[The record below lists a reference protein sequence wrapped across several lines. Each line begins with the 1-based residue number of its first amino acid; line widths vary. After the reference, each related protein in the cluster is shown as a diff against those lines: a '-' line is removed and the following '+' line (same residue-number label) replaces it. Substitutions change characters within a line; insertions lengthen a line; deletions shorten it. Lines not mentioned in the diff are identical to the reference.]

1 MKKKVLLPYH
11 PPFDFERILRFYS
24 SHQMGQLEK
33 FEAGKM
39 VRVISLSGKHGVL
52 EITHE
57 SSRQALGLIINFPDQ
72 GAVPEIVSKVRRLF
86 DLDCDPAIV
95 AKAFE
100 CDPVLSALFK
110 KHPGIRIPTGWDPF
124 EVGIATILGQLI
136 SVRQASKLVGDVIEY
151 YGEDSGF
158 VFEGK
163 RIKLFPTPD
172 CIARSSLSKI
182 KTTGQRK
189 ATLKNFAKAVRD
201 KIIVFDIKQN
211 PDEFH
216 QKLLS
221 IKGIGPWTADY
232 MTLKVL
238 KHPDAFPSTDLVLAK
253 ALQIHPKECITKVS
267 PWRAYAAVLLWSQ
280 YSKALQTVEKT

>member
-1 MKKKVLLPYH
+1 MIKKVLLPYH
-11 PPFDFERILRFYS
+11 PPFDFERILRFYG

-33 FEAGKM
+33 FEPGKM
-39 VRVISLSGKHGVL
+39 IRVVSFEGQQGLI
-52 EITHE
+52 EITHDQG
-57 SSRQALGLIINFPDQ
+57 RQALSLTIDMQDQ
-72 GAVPEIVSKVRRLF
+72 GAVPEIISKVRRLF
-86 DLDCDPAIV
+86 DLDCDPAII

-136 SVRQASKLVGDVIEY
+136 TVRQASKLVGDVIEH
-151 YGEDSGF
+151 YGEDSGL
-158 VFEGK
+158 VFDGK
-163 RIKLFPTPD
+163 HIKLFPTPD
-172 CIARSSLSKI
+172 RIARSSLSKI

-189 ATLKNFAKAVRD
+189 ETLKNFAKAVRD
-201 KIIVFDIKQN
+201 KIIVFDVKQN

-216 QKLLS
+216 KKLLA

-238 KHPDAFPSTDLVLAK
+238 KHADAFPSTDLVLAK
-253 ALQIHPKECITKVS
+253 ALQIHPKECINKVS
-267 PWRAYAAVLLWSQ
+267 PWRGYAAVLLWSE
-280 YSKALQTVEKT
+280 YSKALQILETT